1 MFLFDIKIIWGD
13 IMDFNILL
21 SAIIGGLFVLSG
33 SFLESVLFSRKNKEH
48 TEKDLKL
55 VILRD
60 LMGNRMGLSD
70 VMPEQNGYRRVFMSA
85 LNQVPVVFNK
95 NSLVIEKFNEFSYH
109 LSTKDKTTG
118 SANGLLYELVKAIF
132 EDMDME
138 MPSREV
144 FFRTLF

>member
-1 MFLFDIKIIWGD
+1 MFLFDTKIIWGD

-33 SFLESVLFSRKNKEH
+33 SFLESVLSSRKNKEH

-55 VILRD
+55 FILRD

-70 VMPEQNGYRRVFMSA
+70 VMPEQNGYRMVFMSA

-118 SANGLLYELVKAIF
+118 SANDLLYELVKAIF
-132 EDMDME
+132 EDLDME

>member
-1 MFLFDIKIIWGD
+1 
-13 IMDFNILL
+13 MDFNILL

-33 SFLESVLFSRKNKEH
+33 SFLESVLSSRKNKEH

-70 VMPEQNGYRRVFMSA
+70 VMPEQNGYRMLFMSA

-118 SANGLLYELVKAIF
+118 SSNDLLYELVKAIF
-132 EDMDME
+132 KDLDME
-138 MPSREV
+138 KPSREV

>member
-1 MFLFDIKIIWGD
+1 
-13 IMDFNILL
+13 MDFNILL

-33 SFLESVLFSRKNKEH
+33 SFLESVLSSRKNKEH

-70 VMPEQNGYRRVFMSA
+70 VMPEQNRYRMVFMSA

-132 EDMDME
+132 EDLDME